1 MSIKSFLNLVEI
13 QTKIASMFPFIIGN
27 LFAYYY
33 YGEFSLQN
41 MLIMFVSLIGIDM
54 ATTAINN
61 YMDFRKNALIG
72 GAKQEKKDAKSFF
85 GASEKTVL
93 ISIFILIVIGIFF
106 GIYLVLIT
114 DIIVL
119 LIGVA
124 SFGVGILYSFGPL
137 PLYRTP
143 FGELFSGFFMGF
155 FILFLAVYIHI
166 VDMDFIVILFDA
178 EVFSIAVRWQ
188 EILKIALLS
197 LPLVLGISNIMLA
210 NNICDMKDDLA
221 NHRYTLPIY
230 IGKPRAM
237 FVLKWSYWAVALV
250 FILLVVL
257 NLLPLY
263 GILALL
269 VFIPIKKLINIFEK
283 EQVKSKTFVIA
294 VKTFVLIG
302 SSITV
307 ILTIACLL
315 KLIN

>member
-33 YGEFSLQN
+33 YGEFSVKN
-41 MLIMFVSLIGIDM
+41 MLVMFVSLISIDM

-61 YMDFRKNALIG
+61 YMDFKKGAQIA
-72 GAKQEKKDAKSFF
+72 GAKQEKKDAILFF
-85 GASEKTVL
+85 GGSEKIVL
-93 ISIFILIVIGIFF
+93 MSIFILIVIGVVF
-106 GIYLVLIT
+106 GIYLVLLT
-114 DIIVL
+114 DLVIL

-155 FILFLAVYIHI
+155 FILFLSVYIHI
-166 VDMDFIVILFDA
+166 VNLGFIVMVINVDI
-178 EVFSIAVRWQ
+178 FSIAIKWQ
-188 EILKIALLS
+188 EILKISLLS
-197 LPLVLGISNIMLA
+197 IPLIFGISNIMLA

-221 NHRYTLPIY
+221 NNRYTLPIY
-230 IGKPRAM
+230 IGKSRAM
-237 FVLKWSYWAVALV
+237 FVLKWSYWSVAVV
-250 FILLVVL
+250 FVLLVVL
-257 NLLPLY
+257 KLLPLY

-269 VFIPIKKLINIFEK
+269 IFVPISKLIETFER
-283 EQVKSKTFVIA
+283 EQVKEKTFVIA
-294 VKTFVLIG
+294 VKSFVLIG

-307 ILTIACLL
+307 TLILACIL
-315 KLIN
+315 K